1 MQPKMFE
8 NQSKKSHSPKKY
20 KKDERLLPVVA
31 LKYRLEKLKG
41 QKMGGCHF
49 VKLTSDEMHLKSKV
63 QHQAFLAL

>member
-31 LKYRLEKLKG
+31 LKCRLEKLKG
-41 QKMGGCHF
+41 QKMDGF
-49 VKLTSDEMHLKSKV
+49 
-63 QHQAFLAL
+63 ALRAKPDLYPSIY

>member
-31 LKYRLEKLKG
+31 LKCRLEKLKG

-49 VKLTSDEMHLKSKV
+49 VKLTSDEMHLKSIV
-63 QHQAFLAL
+63 QHQAFLEL

>member
-31 LKYRLEKLKG
+31 LKCRLEKLKG

-49 VKLTSDEMHLKSKV
+49 VKLTSVFSSLYDLGICKD
-63 QHQAFLAL
+63 L